1 MIAVAPFVA
10 ASMPEVAFRAV
21 VAVAIAVV
29 TTSISLR
36 LLGARR
42 GGAPAPPAR
51 LLGWGTAGF
60 LALALN
66 RWDWGA
72 DGLAVHTLAIA
83 VPTTMAIAVGMDLL
97 ARPGSPAI
105 GGQARPLDA

>member
-1 MIAVAPFVA
+1 KQPPAPGPPQVRTERREPSPRHRECGRGPGMIAVDPFVA

-42 GGAPAPPAR
+42 GWTSALLAGI
-51 LLGWGTAGF
+51 LGWGTAGF

-72 DGLAVHTLAIA
+72 D
-83 VPTTMAIAVGMDLL
+83 
-97 ARPGSPAI
+97 
-105 GGQARPLDA
+105 